1 MGLPFNDTLRLL
13 RSDNDTDSLNGTPI
27 LSYAAYPLVAVV
39 HYKISTLRN
48 LLTIPFRLLTLP
60 VDVARAVWRTKEAL
74 QRPVDAT
81 MLGQLHD
88 DLHKLNATSLPKKDS
103 S

>member
-39 HYKISTLRN
+39 HYKVEKLMRISS
-48 LLTIPFRLLTLP
+48 I
-60 VDVARAVWRTKEAL
+60 
-74 QRPVDAT
+74 
-81 MLGQLHD
+81 
-88 DLHKLNATSLPKKDS
+88 S
-103 S
+103 SMSGNSFH